1 MRIISH
7 HFSQNTCDTDGS
19 QTQPYM
25 IVKKTRG
32 FLFVSPGPT
41 KANKKKI
48 KQPSARTEQNGSPP
62 KPVLRQANARSKSS
76 SSHDKRYNQGAQKKK
91 QTTTHA
97 RTHARTHTHTQLPA
111 TKGELKQHPQ
121 KKSQQP
127 AAQMRKP
134 KNPKNNTSHKQKTEE
149 ENERHMF
156 VHKPGG
162 GAEEHTREKRE
173 SDQRREKNETR
184 GVYGGV

>member
-7 HFSQNTCDTDGS
+7 HFTQSTCDTDGS
-19 QTQPYM
+19 QTQPYV

-48 KQPSARTEQNGSPP
+48 KQPSARTEQNGLPP

-91 QTTTHA
+91 QTATHA
-97 RTHARTHTHTQLPA
+97 RTHAHHNF
-111 TKGELKQHPQ
+111 
-121 KKSQQP
+121 QQP
-127 AAQMRKP
+127 KG
-134 KNPKNNTSHKQKTEE
+134 N
-149 ENERHMF
+149 
-156 VHKPGG
+156 
-162 GAEEHTREKRE
+162 
-173 SDQRREKNETR
+173 
-184 GVYGGV
+184 

>member
-1 MRIISH
+1 LSRKHGASYL
-7 HFSQNTCDTDGS
+7 SLLEQQK
-19 QTQPYM
+19 QT
-25 IVKKTRG
+25 
-32 FLFVSPGPT
+32 
-41 KANKKKI
+41 KKKI

-91 QTTTHA
+91 HTA
-97 RTHARTHTHTQLPA
+97 THARTHTHTQLPA

-149 ENERHMF
+149 ENEGHMF

-162 GAEEHTREKRE
+162 RRRAHEREERK
-173 SDQRREKNETR
+173 
-184 GVYGGV
+184 